1 AGRRA
6 PGWRAPAGIAAEQA
20 IVAAIVSAAGTALVL
35 RDEPPADPVAAC
47 PAGAPRVSLEALP
60 GAPAGAGGFACLVT
74 VDGERKLVV
83 HAEGMPDQAD
93 GDYEAWLLDST
104 SLQGPG
110 LRMQPLGPMG
120 TKADQQLTVPGNL
133 DLHKFNIVDI
143 SAEPHDGD
151 ATHSGKSLLRG
162 TLP

>member
-1 AGRRA
+1 MRCAGR
-6 PGWRAPAGIAAEQA
+6 
-20 IVAAIVSAAGTALVL
+20 S
-35 RDEPPADPVAAC
+35 
-47 PAGAPRVSLEALP
+47 
-60 GAPAGAGGFACLVT
+60 APAGAGGFACLVT

-83 HAEGMPDQAD
+83 HAEGMPAQAD

-104 SLQGPG
+104 SLPGPG
-110 LRMQPLGPMG
+110 LRMQPLGVMG
-120 TKADQQLTVPGNL
+120 ARADRELTVPGTL
-133 DLHKFNIVDI
+133 DLRKFNIVDI